1 MMNDNLDTNNRSF
14 LRKFLIEPEFRILRH
29 LLLIIIMIVI
39 SFNQV
44 FFSLTGGKNISYIL
58 SNYGS
63 KFYLLA
69 FYLCVAYSFV
79 TYFNIYFLLPR
90 FLLKKKYGWYMIY
103 LLLSVFLLVTFQAV
117 IAGEDF
123 SSPITYLETFSVFML
138 VTFCICG
145 GAMTVLLKYWIV
157 NNQRVSQ
164 LEKLNVESELEQ
176 LKEQVNPHLLFNV
189 LNKTGV
195 LAKQNPEQASAMLF
209 RLSQLLRYQLYDCR
223 LDKVLLSSEI
233 KFITNYVTLEQS
245 YSGLFEYT
253 IRADKDSNRILV
265 SPLLFISFV
274 QTVVQ
279 KINEQGEH
287 TFIHLSFETKDN
299 GILFICEYKLRDR
312 LRETSFSRIRH
323 RLDLLYKNNYSLL
336 LREYSI
342 ELQLNLKQA

>member
-1 MMNDNLDTNNRSF
+1 MNDIETNHSSF
-14 LRKFLIEPEFRILRH
+14 FYKFLIEPEYRVLRH
-29 LLLIIIMIVI
+29 ILLIVILVVI
-39 SFNQV
+39 SFNQA

-58 SNYGS
+58 SNYGD

-69 FYLCVAYSFV
+69 FYFCVAYSFV

-90 FLLKKKYGWYMIY
+90 FLLKKRYGRYVIY
-103 LLLSVFLLVTFQAV
+103 LLLSVLLLVIFQAV
-117 IAGEDF
+117 IVEEDF
-123 SSPITYLETFSVFML
+123 TSPMTYLETLSVFML

-164 LEKLNVESELEQ
+164 LEKLHVESELEQ
-176 LKEQVNPHLLFNV
+176 LKEQVNPHLLFNI

-195 LAKQNPEQASAMLF
+195 LAKQNPAEASAMLL

-223 LDKVLLSSEI
+223 MDKVLLSAEI
-233 KFITNYVTLEQS
+233 KFLTNYITLEQA

-253 IRADKDSNRILV
+253 IQSDENSNKILV

-279 KINEQGEH
+279 KINEQGEPSFFH
-287 TFIHLSFETKDN
+287 INFETKGSVVFFTCKYGLN
-299 GILFICEYKLRDR
+299 NTLKV
-312 LRETSFSRIRH
+312 TSFSRITH
-323 RLDLLYKNNYSLL
+323 RLDLLYKNNYSLFL
-336 LREYSI
+336 KENDI